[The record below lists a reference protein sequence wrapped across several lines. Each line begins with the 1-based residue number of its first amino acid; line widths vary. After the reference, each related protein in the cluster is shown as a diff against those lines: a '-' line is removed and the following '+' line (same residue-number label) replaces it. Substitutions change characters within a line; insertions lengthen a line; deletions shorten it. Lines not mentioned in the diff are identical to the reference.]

1 MMHRAIR
8 TDNVKFGFTLIE
20 TMLAIALI
28 AMVMTPLMVTQGTIV
43 QAIARISLRLQRI
56 FFAENFF
63 IEARADA
70 DDQSKFS
77 MDKKI
82 DLPNTKLV
90 FERKP
95 IDAKSSLAK
104 IDNLVIDRIQA
115 SWQDEN
121 KQEKEV
127 LVSLQYIQPQSKT

>member
-1 MMHRAIR
+1 MIHFK
-8 TDNVKFGFTLIE
+8 NKFGFTLIE
-20 TMLAIALI
+20 TMLAITLI
-28 AMVMTPLMVTQGTIV
+28 ALVMTPLMVTQGTIV
-43 QAIARISLRLQRI
+43 QAIARISLRLERV

-70 DDQSKFS
+70 DDERKFS
-77 MDKKI
+77 MSKKI
-82 DLPNTKLV
+82 DSPTTQLT

-121 KQEKEV
+121 KKQKETV
-127 LVSLQYIQPQSKT
+127 ILVHHIKPQSK